1 MSDKVLEILSQ
12 TNGAVIVAVAALF
25 VFFIVKAVQYTKI
38 ARQYFE
44 RWRQN
49 ENEKEKREKQIEE
62 NTAAVA
68 DLAQQH
74 KEDMETWNQM
84 FLESRKQSTEAKEE
98 MQQEIKELRSE
109 MSTVVGEVLTTLKE
123 MKDEDM
129 RRDKE
134 QVARD
139 IEGSRY
145 KIIRFS
151 KEVRKG
157 DRKSRDEYQHIF
169 KCIDNYHKIL
179 DEQGLENGQIDIE
192 VACIKDHYK
201 EALEKDSFIT

>member
-1 MSDKVLEILSQ
+1 MTEKALEILSQ

-25 VFFIVKAVQYTKI
+25 VFIVVKALQYTK
-38 ARQYFE
+38 AAKQYFE
-44 RWRQN
+44 KWRQ
-49 ENEKEKREKQIEE
+49 
-62 NTAAVA
+62 
-68 DLAQQH
+68 DD

-84 FLESRKQSTEAKEE
+84 FLESRKQSTEAKES

-123 MKDEDM
+123 MKDEDI

-201 EALEKDSFIT
+201 EALESDSFIT